1 MSALE
6 RIRAWIRSPKRRRS
20 RGHSRTEPL
29 REFVYLDEVSVY
41 SLLASRKSGVATQ
54 FTDSQTASLNSE
66 LGGSLKVGFGGIGS
80 GLSSKSQTGQSQA
93 SQVIR
98 KATVQD
104 SFTELHDLE
113 RDNLSLTSP
122 GELNQLNIET
132 PLDIGRNLESLSKVN
147 LVIDIERIHRGDLME
162 ANIELEADPLFR
174 MTMVIT
180 TLYELMAD
188 RPDIFGT
195 DHATQL
201 KQAYSVGQV
210 LDQLLTGLVP
220 IRGRLVDYEAT
231 TIGDKHI
238 LVHQTVKNQL
248 DSKFSDDFQPLYLT
262 GVAHQDLFWKDIRQI
277 LFSESRYRVFCR
289 LATAGLKEDWQP
301 VKIVDLFEGVI
312 PQFREAIDSASEIAR
327 QLMEGPD
334 KIETI
339 EQYQAGNLAVSVIKE
354 FVRLLEEFH
363 QKQTSSQ
370 LMEERILPAVP
381 TGDWV
386 ANVLDRRAV
395 FDTITEL
402 VDQELNVETPG
413 EERLSLRNKALRLN
427 GSPEVSSE
435 AILAK
440 AVALSSKSQREKFL
454 DTEIVAIYW

>member
-1 MSALE
+1 M
-6 RIRAWIRSPKRRRS
+6 RTRKRRRFKS
-20 RGHSRTEPL
+20 RSRTESL
-29 REFVYLDEVSVY
+29 REFVYLDEVSLY

-54 FTDSQTASLNSE
+54 FTESQTASLNSE
-66 LGGSLKVGFGGIGS
+66 LGGSLKVGFGGIGA
-80 GLSSKSQTGQSQA
+80 GLSSKSQIGQSQA

-98 KATVQD
+98 KATVQN
-104 SFTELHDLE
+104 SFKELHDLE
-113 RDNLSLTSP
+113 SDNLYLTFP
-122 GELNQLNIET
+122 GDLDQLNIET
-132 PLDIGRNLESLSKVN
+132 PLDIGKSFESLSKVN
-147 LVIDIERIHRGDLME
+147 LVLDIEQVNRGDLLE

-174 MTMVIT
+174 MTLVIT

-195 DHATQL
+195 DHAGQL

-231 TIGDKHI
+231 TIGDRQI
-238 LVHQTVKNQL
+238 LVHRSVKDQL
-248 DSKFSDDFQPLYLT
+248 ERKPSVDFQAVYLT

-339 EQYQAGNLAVSVIKE
+339 EQYQDETSAVSVIKE

-363 QKQTSSQ
+363 QKQTGGL
-370 LMEERILPAVP
+370 LMNELVLPAVP
-381 TGDWV
+381 IGDWV
-386 ANVLDRRAV
+386 ASVSGRRAV
-395 FDTITEL
+395 FDSVTEL
-402 VDQELNVETPG
+402 VDKELDVETPG
-413 EERLSLRNKALRLN
+413 EARLSLRNKALRLN
-427 GSPEVSSE
+427 DSSEVSSE

-440 AVALSSKSQREKFL
+440 AVTLSSKSQRGKFL